1 MLKYVS
7 LFLVFALALTL
18 MAFASL
24 DGSVPLAPVEAQGTT
39 LEGLTVRV
47 DPAESVVDVGETFT
61 VTVMIDEASDLG
73 AFQFDL
79 LYVPTTVTVDG
90 VAVGDFLDSTGRTV
104 SPVGPVIDNQE
115 GRVGF
120 GAWTV
125 GSAPGPN
132 GTGTLATIT
141 LTAQDVGVSPLD
153 LQEVKV
159 LDTHAANQTP
169 VVEDGTVVAGGAPTP
184 TPTPTATSTPTG
196 TPTPTP
202 TTTTTTTITPEPAI
216 VAQPTS
222 APVGETFTFTG
233 SHFTPNSLIEVWF
246 ADPDQVRYH
255 LDPFYT
261 DSSGGFTRQRH
272 WEAYWPAGTYSYI
285 ANDVVQQSETSVEF
299 EMTEP
304 GSQTPTSTPT
314 PTTTPTLSSQ
324 KVYLPL
330 VLKGW

>member
-7 LFLVFALALTL
+7 LCLIFALALTL
-18 MAFASL
+18 MALASL

-39 LEGLTVRV
+39 LQNLTVRV
-47 DPAESVVDVGETFT
+47 APAQSVVDVGETFT
-61 VTVMIDEASDLG
+61 VTVMIDEAHNLG

-79 LYVPTTVTVDG
+79 LYITTTVTVDD
-90 VAVGDFLDSTGRTV
+90 VVVGDFLGSTDRTV
-104 SPVGPVIDNQE
+104 FPVASIVNNETGKVTLGVIT
-115 GRVGF
+115 F
-120 GAWTV
+120 GST
-125 GSAPGPN
+125 PGPN
-132 GTGTLATIT
+132 GTGELATIT

-153 LQEVKV
+153 LQEVQV
-159 LDTHAANQTP
+159 FDITGASQDAT
-169 VVEDGTVVAGGAPTP
+169 VVDGMVVAGGAPTP
-184 TPTPTATSTPTG
+184 TPTPTATSTPTRTT
-196 TPTPTP
+196 TPTPTA
-202 TTTTTTTITPEPAI
+202 TTTITPEPAI
-216 VAQPTS
+216 VVQPAS

-233 SHFTPNSLIEVWF
+233 SHFTPNGLIEVWF
-246 ADPDQVRYH
+246 ADPDQVRNR
-255 LDPFYT
+255 LDPFYA
-261 DSSGGFTRQRH
+261 DSSGGFTRQHH

>member
-1 MLKYVS
+1 
-7 LFLVFALALTL
+7 
-18 MAFASL
+18 
-24 DGSVPLAPVEAQGTT
+24 
-39 LEGLTVRV
+39 
-47 DPAESVVDVGETFT
+47 
-61 VTVMIDEASDLG
+61 
-73 AFQFDL
+73 
-79 LYVPTTVTVDG
+79 
-90 VAVGDFLDSTGRTV
+90 VGDFLGSTDRTV
-104 SPVGPVIDNQE
+104 FPVASIVNNEAGKVTLGVIT
-115 GRVGF
+115 F
-120 GAWTV
+120 

-132 GTGTLATIT
+132 GTGELATIT
-141 LTAQDVGVSPLD
+141 LTAQDVGISPLD
-153 LQEVKV
+153 LQEVQV
-159 LDTHAANQTP
+159 FDITGASQNAT
-169 VVEDGTVVAGGAPTP
+169 VVDGTVVAGGAPTP

-196 TPTPTP
+196 TTTPTP
-202 TTTTTTTITPEPAI
+202 TATTTITPEPAI
-216 VAQPTS
+216 VVQPTS

-233 SHFTPNSLIEVWF
+233 SHFTPNGLIEAWF